1 MTARHITRSLT
12 LGVATLALA
21 GCSLTG
27 NGDDEPSTQGD
38 AASSSE
44 VDAGGA
50 DGEQSAGGSGEVVLI
65 THDSFSLPD
74 EVIEEFTTQTGY
86 DLTVQPSGDAGSMTN
101 QLALTKD
108 SPLGDVVFGIDNTF
122 ASRAVQEGVLASYT
136 PADPPPGVSEQMLD
150 GEASSYLTPIDSGD
164 VCVNVDDTWFAER
177 DIEAPQTLA
186 DLANPEYAG
195 LLVTPGASTSS
206 PGLAFMLATVAEFG
220 EGGDGE
226 EGWQEYW
233 QALVDNDVKVTAGW
247 EDAYLVDFSAGGAD
261 GDRPLVV
268 SYASSPPFTINEDS
282 GEPTTSALMDTCFH
296 QVEYAGVI
304 EGAENEAGAEALI
317 DFMLGDSVQQA
328 LPESMYVFP
337 VSEQA
342 ELPEDWARWAKVA
355 EAPYEIPADE
365 IEANRLEWVTQWAD
379 IATG

>member
-27 NGDDEPSTQGD
+27 NGDDEPSAQGD

-44 VDAGGA
+44 A
-50 DGEQSAGGSGEVVLI
+50 DGGRADGGSSAEGSGEVVLI

-108 SPLGDVVFGIDNTF
+108 SPLGDVVFGIDTTF
-122 ASRAVQEGVLASYT
+122 ASRAVQEGVLAPYT
-136 PADPPPGVSEQMLD
+136 PADPPSGVSEQMLD
-150 GEASSYLTPIDSGD
+150 GDASSYLTPIDSGD

-186 DLANPEYAG
+186 DLTDPEYAG

-220 EGGDGE
+220 EGGDGQ

-268 SYASSPPFTINEDS
+268 DRKSTRLNSS
-282 GEPTTSALMDTCFH
+282 H
-296 QVEYAGVI
+296 
-304 EGAENEAGAEALI
+304 
-317 DFMLGDSVQQA
+317 
-328 LPESMYVFP
+328 P
-337 VSEQA
+337 V
-342 ELPEDWARWAKVA
+342 
-355 EAPYEIPADE
+355 
-365 IEANRLEWVTQWAD
+365 
-379 IATG
+379 